1 MEEIQIRC
9 EAAMSG
15 GLLATRHA
23 GRLEQVG
30 PLLGRP
36 PAPRVWELVLVSAA
50 GHRLAREA
58 EEAGELG
65 VRFDAE
71 GGLCLGQGR
80 VHGDS
85 KSLVTCISQP

>member
-1 MEEIQIRC
+1 MEIQIRD

-15 GLLATRHA
+15 GLLAA
-23 GRLEQVG
+23 GCSGGLEQVG
-30 PLLGRP
+30 PLLSRP
-36 PAPRVWELVLVSAA
+36 PAPRIRQLVVVPTA

-80 VHGDS
+80 IHGDS
-85 KSLVTCISQP
+85 KSSVTGGSQP